1 MGKHRN
7 VGMFFLPLSI
17 KFESWIQL
25 ELVIER
31 EVTKETNPADI
42 LKVISSMYSLRRSY
56 DIDQGQKKISHHVI
70 NRTLV
75 QTAKGLKFFSL

>member
-31 EVTKETNPADI
+31 EATKETNPADI

-56 DIDQGQKKISHHVI
+56 DIDPGQKKISHHVI

-75 QTAKGLKFFSL
+75 TDS